1 VIFYKT
7 VFSLI
12 EATKVE
18 QCTYET
24 YEVIVLISFFA
35 LSL

>member
-1 VIFYKT
+1 VIFYET

-12 EATKVE
+12 EAKIE
-18 QCTYET
+18 QCSYET

-35 LSL
+35 LS